1 MSKKTLIAG
10 GAALA
15 IVAASSYWVALAQES
30 QPSAEQSLAQA
41 REAAAALS
49 ARLQRQEDEDAVE
62 KLQRQYGF
70 FVDKALWKEAA
81 DLFTEDGT
89 LEIGG
94 RGVFVGKKRVLE
106 YLIWLDPE
114 GLTKGKL
121 FEHQQLQPLVT
132 IGPDGNTAQMR
143 ARFFGQVGEYQKDGI
158 WGMGTYENEYVKEN
172 GVWKIKKLHAY
183 FRMYTQYKDG
193 WGKTALPNTKPEK
206 DLPPDRPPTVVH
218 EQYPSTFIPPYHYK
232 HPVTGR

>member
-1 MSKKTLIAG
+1 MNTKILTTG

-15 IVAASSYWVALAQES
+15 LVAASGFWMASAQA
-30 QPSAEQSLAQA
+30 PNAEQALAQA

-70 FVDKALWKEAA
+70 FVDKAMWQEAA
-81 DLFTEDGT
+81 DLFAEDGT

-106 YLIWLDPE
+106 YLIWLDPK
-114 GLTKGKL
+114 GLTTNHL

-132 IGPDGNTAQMR
+132 IGADGTSAQMR
-143 ARFFGQVGEYQKDGI
+143 SRFFGQVGEYQKSGI

-172 GVWKIKKLHAY
+172 GVWKIKKLLSY
-183 FRMYTQYKDG
+183 FRMYTPYADG
-193 WGKTALPNTKPEK
+193 WAKTALPNTQPEK
-206 DLPPDRPPTVVH
+206 DLPPDRPRSVVH
-218 EQYPSTFIPPYHYK
+218 EQYPNTYIPPYHYK
-232 HPVTGR
+232 NPVTGN